1 MDYVHVPTYM
11 TRERMLI
18 HTSRYSAISEEVL
31 VNIQTS
37 KNDAERALPSH
48 LSKTH
53 GTNR

>member
-11 TRERMLI
+11 TRERVLI
-18 HTSRYSAISEEVL
+18 HTTQYSAISEEDL

-48 LSKTH
+48 LSKKN